1 MSHFPNLLIS
11 SFLSTLL
18 LLVTITNANVIDIF
32 NNCPYTV
39 WAASTPIGGGRR
51 LDPYQTWTIYPPAG
65 TSMARIWG
73 RTNCN
78 FDASGRGWCQ
88 TGDCG
93 GVLNCNGWGVP
104 PNTLAEYAL
113 NQFSNLDFYD
123 ISLVDGFNIPMI
135 FTPTNNV
142 GSGNCQSLTCAADI
156 NTQCPN
162 ELRAPGGC
170 NNPCTVFKTNE
181 FCCTQGY
188 GTCGPTYFSRFFK
201 DRCPTS
207 YSYPQDDPSSTF
219 TCPSGTNY
227 RVVFC
232 PYGATH
238 PTISNNHNSTKV
250 NLEMVT
256 EKINSE

>member
-1 MSHFPNLLIS
+1 MSYFPSLLIS
-11 SFLSTLL
+11 SFLLWA
-18 LLVTITNANVIDIF
+18 TISNANVIDIF

-170 NNPCTVFKTNE
+170 NNPCTVYKTNE

-219 TCPSGTNY
+219 TCPGGTNY

-238 PTISNNHNSTKV
+238 PTINNNSTTNV

>member
-1 MSHFPNLLIS
+1 MTYFPNLLIS
-11 SFLSTLL
+11 LL
-18 LLVTITNANVIDIF
+18 LWVSITNAAVIDIF

-51 LDPYQTWTIYPPAG
+51 LDHGQTWTINPPVG

-73 RTNCN
+73 RRNCN
-78 FDASGRGWCQ
+78 FDGSGRGWCE

-93 GVLNCNGWGVP
+93 GVLNCQGWGVP

-135 FTPTNNV
+135 FTPTSNV
-142 GSGNCQSLTCAADI
+142 GSGNCQSLTCTADI
-156 NTQCPN
+156 NTQCP
-162 ELRAPGGC
+162 G
-170 NNPCTVFKTNE
+170 
-181 FCCTQGY
+181 
-188 GTCGPTYFSRFFK
+188 FSRFFK

-219 TCPSGTNY
+219 TCPAGTNY

-238 PTISNNHNSTKV
+238 IDENNNNKKNVT
-250 NLEMVT
+250 LAMVT
-256 EKINSE
+256 EKISYE

>member
-1 MSHFPNLLIS
+1 MSYFPCLLIS
-11 SFLSTLL
+11 SFLLWA
-18 LLVTITNANVIDIF
+18 TISDANVIDIF

-123 ISLVDGFNIPMI
+123 ISLVDGFNIP
-135 FTPTNNV
+135 V

-170 NNPCTVFKTNE
+170 NNPCTVYKTNE

-219 TCPSGTNY
+219 TCPGGTNY

-238 PTISNNHNSTKV
+238 PTINNNNNSTTNV

-256 EKINSE
+256 KKINSE